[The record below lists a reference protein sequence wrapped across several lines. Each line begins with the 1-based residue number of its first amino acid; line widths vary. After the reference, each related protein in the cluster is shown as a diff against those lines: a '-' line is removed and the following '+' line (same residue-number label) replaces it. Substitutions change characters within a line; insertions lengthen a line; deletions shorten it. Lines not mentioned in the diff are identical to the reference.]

1 MDVFVL
7 IFGISPFMVFE
18 FGINVLVFRIL
29 NNNEKINNK
38 GEGCQWP
45 FIVLSWKKS
54 FGVVMS

>member
-29 NNNEKINNK
+29 NKNGKIRVK
-38 GEGCQWP
+38 DACGHSSFYLG
-45 FIVLSWKKS
+45 KKS
-54 FGVVMS
+54 FGVLMS

>member
-29 NNNEKINNK
+29 NKNGKIRVK
-38 GEGCQWP
+38 DACGHSSFYLGE
-45 FIVLSWKKS
+45 KS
-54 FGVVMS
+54 FGVLMS